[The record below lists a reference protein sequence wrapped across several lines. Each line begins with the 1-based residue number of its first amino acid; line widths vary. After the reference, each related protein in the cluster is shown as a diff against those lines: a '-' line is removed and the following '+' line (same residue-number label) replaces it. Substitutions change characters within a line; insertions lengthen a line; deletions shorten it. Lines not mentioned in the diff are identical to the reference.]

1 MWKIF
6 KREPKE
12 KLDCLGIYETKPYHY
27 FVSNMAY
34 AGDVKV
40 YEDSKVK
47 VFSRFY
53 KGTIFVF
60 TFVEDEKDFDKSRY
74 TYEALKEKI
83 DAAVQTEHTSLIQL
97 TVFKNNNEETVRIAK
112 EKTFNSKTEFN
123 QTFIYDSKRVR
134 LKYYR
139 PVPDS
144 YKLYRNYV
152 EALVFD
158 LCIINL
164 EMR

>member
-83 DAAVQTEHTSLIQL
+83 DAALQTEHTSLIQL
-97 TVFKNNNEETVRIAK
+97 TVFKTIMR
-112 EKTFNSKTEFN
+112 
-123 QTFIYDSKRVR
+123 
-134 LKYYR
+134 
-139 PVPDS
+139 
-144 YKLYRNYV
+144 KLSG
-152 EALVFD
+152 
-158 LCIINL
+158 
-164 EMR
+164 